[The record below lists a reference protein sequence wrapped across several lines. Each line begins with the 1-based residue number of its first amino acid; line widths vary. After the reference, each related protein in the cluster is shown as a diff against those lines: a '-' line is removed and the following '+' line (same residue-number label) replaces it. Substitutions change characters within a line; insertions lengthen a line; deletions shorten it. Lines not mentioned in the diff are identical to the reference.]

1 MHSEDTT
8 DKDSI
13 AAYMERLL
21 ARNRQSKTDGDVC
34 WLPEAESGATS
45 TSKSNAAE
53 APAETTPEDVSL
65 PSPAQVPL
73 PGPSHTQDKAT
84 VRADLDSLRNI
95 ANSAAR
101 SAIAKYT
108 TKSTREKI
116 LFRTLLLTITFIV
129 AAVLLISPQLGIGNH
144 RNVGW
149 IAVAA
154 CGALGIDILFR
165 TSRRFR
171 RSERPAPTK
180 RSAEPGETETPKTP
194 R

>member
-1 MHSEDTT
+1 
-8 DKDSI
+8 
-13 AAYMERLL
+13 
-21 ARNRQSKTDGDVC
+21 
-34 WLPEAESGATS
+34 
-45 TSKSNAAE
+45 
-53 APAETTPEDVSL
+53 
-65 PSPAQVPL
+65 
-73 PGPSHTQDKAT
+73 
-84 VRADLDSLRNI
+84 LRNI

-108 TKSTREKI
+108 TKSTREKM

-144 RNVGW
+144 RNIGW

-165 TSRRFR
+165 TSKRLRRP
-171 RSERPAPTK
+171 EGTAPTK
-180 RSAEPGETETPKTP
+180 RNAAPGEPETPKTP